1 MGQMV
6 QPDAMLEAP
15 DMLPGGPTV
24 LVVEDDDDVCEVI
37 KLSLA
42 AAGYHVITA
51 ADGKTGLIRARQLQ
65 PDAILLDIMLPEVDG
80 WEVIRALKLAPET
93 SAIPVV
99 MMTAFA
105 NEADRERGTLAGA
118 QRYVAKPLNVGAL
131 PGMVTNAIDTRPEN
145 SSPLR

>member
-1 MGQMV
+1 VLKLSDGLSDIGKMV
-6 QPDAMLEAP
+6 QPDVMFEATHTRP
-15 DMLPGGPTV
+15 SGPTV

-42 AAGYHVITA
+42 SAGYHVITA

-65 PDAILLDIMLPEVDG
+65 PDAILLE
-80 WEVIRALKLAPET
+80 ET

-105 NEADRERGTLAGA
+105 NEQDRERGTKAGA
-118 QRYVAKPLNVGAL
+118 QRYIAKPLNVGAL
-131 PGMVTNAIDTRPEN
+131 PGMVTNAIDTRPE
-145 SSPLR
+145 SPRPVR